1 MAADMRSVVEYLH
14 KKHGIDEQLF
24 SRILDSETVIEQVGL
39 QSAEDELES
48 LKRYAKHLLTLSRSE
63 QKNLFKD
70 DAQVLKLQQEEMDL
84 ERTLVKLLGKVTKS
98 KDVHKAD
105 KLFEDINQLI
115 NRLKAVIALE
125 EQKLSK

>member
-39 QSAEDELES
+39 QDADEELES

-70 DAQVLKLQQEEMDL
+70 DAQVLKLQKEEMDL

-105 KLFEDINQLI
+105 KLFDDINQLI